1 MKVRVCPKCGKHNL
15 EKAWHCID
23 CGTTIPMTALI
34 DTETSQPSAGLFA
47 GQPALSSISPYF
59 EQDMVE
65 VLNTNMQDPKS
76 IIWGCN
82 ITQLTRQ
89 PQGKM
94 VRLMAGNLMFGD
106 LNLMF
111 GYLMITSQWLICAQF
126 ESEFK
131 RRPYLEVWTTANTR
145 TPAFAVDYPR
155 SPLTPEEK
163 ASRKVTIY
171 DLEDLVSAQLESIG
185 HTDIC
190 LMQLTANFRKGKTL
204 TVSFYTQEEA
214 MKASKPLAARLGKQY
229 SLRR

>member
-1 MKVRVCPKCGKHNL
+1 
-15 EKAWHCID
+15 
-23 CGTTIPMTALI
+23 
-34 DTETSQPSAGLFA
+34 
-47 GQPALSSISPYF
+47 
-59 EQDMVE
+59 
-65 VLNTNMQDPKS
+65 
-76 IIWGCN
+76 
-82 ITQLTRQ
+82 
-89 PQGKM
+89 
-94 VRLMAGNLMFGD
+94 
-106 LNLMF
+106 MF

-131 RRPYLEVWTTANTR
+131 RRPYLEVWTTANTS

-155 SPLTPEEK
+155 SSLTTEEK

-204 TVSFYTQEEA
+204 TVSFYTLEEA
-214 MKASKPLAARLGKQY
+214 MKASKPLAAPLGKQY